1 MPEMMGESKGVVT
14 DVEETERSGGESLE
28 DAKHGN
34 NLAWYSRELQTI
46 YLIENR
52 SGNMSELCIFL
63 KI

>member
-34 NLAWYSRELQTI
+34 NLALYSRELQRI